1 MGNEAGVVARLSV
14 INDTDSAPP
23 AQRASLAALAES
35 TLAALADEQ
44 LPAGW
49 SLATLAGTAKRELC
63 PFSDIDVVLLHP
75 DGAAETTVSAVAS
88 ACWYP
93 LWDNGWKLSPLTHS
107 PKTLLASVR
116 RDLET
121 ATSFLAVRHISG
133 EAGVTEQ
140 ARSRSMR
147 AWKDNGEKWVGALS
161 ASVAER
167 HRRHGEVA
175 FLLEPE
181 LKEGIGGLRDIHAID
196 WMLAAEIDGLEAFL
210 EVPRSALDVHLTTL
224 LDVRT
229 ALHAATRRP
238 GDRLLLQDQLTTAQR
253 FKISDDDLMQRVSSA
268 GREVQWVAERFWER
282 WATRG
287 RRGGKPKRFTL
298 GAKVEMIGDRVRDR
312 TDIKLDAV
320 SLLRLGAIAAHSD
333 ATIDSETLE
342 RLVADVEPLTGPWP
356 DDARQ
361 HFVSL
366 LGAGQSA
373 IRVLEALDRFR
384 LLERVLPE
392 WAAVRCKPQRN
403 AYHRYTVDRH
413 LCEAAVQAAALVRR
427 VHRPDLLLVGALL
440 HDIGKGFPG
449 DHTIVGMELVR
460 DIGARMGFSSDDV
473 SILVSMVE
481 HHLTVPETATRR
493 DLSDPATIEMMARA
507 VGRIE
512 VLELLAVLTEADSRA
527 TGPSAWSD
535 WKGGLIQQLVRN
547 TRAHMLGESPPPS
560 LDAFPTPEHH
570 RLLDEIRTDG
580 EMRFV
585 PGIATCVVAA
595 PDRTGLLAT
604 VAGALAVHGVEVLSA
619 KGWSSD
625 DGVAVEEFRIERRL
639 GGDPPWARIE
649 ADLRGAL
656 AGKID
661 LHERLTERAR
671 VYAGAARRVSAAPA
685 APADVLVDQ
694 HASATAT
701 LIEVRAP
708 DSVGVLY
715 RVATTIAS
723 LGLDIRAALVQTL
736 GHEVVDVFYV
746 CDSDG
751 RRLSNDAG
759 REVHDAVL
767 ASLRW
772 H

>member
-1 MGNEAGVVARLSV
+1 MGNETGTAARLSV
-14 INDTDSAPP
+14 INATSTTPSS
-23 AQRASLAALAES
+23 QRASLAELAES
-35 TLAALADEQ
+35 TLGALADEH
-44 LPAGW
+44 LPSGW
-49 SLATLAGTAKRELC
+49 ALATLAGTAKRELC

-75 DGAAETTVSAVAS
+75 DGAAEALVAAVAS

-93 LWDNGWKLSPLTHS
+93 LWDAGWKLSPLTHS
-107 PKTLLASVR
+107 PKTLQASVR

-121 ATSFLAVRHISG
+121 ATSLLSIRHISG
-133 EAGVTEQ
+133 EPAVTDQ
-140 ARSRSMR
+140 ARTRSLR
-147 AWKDNGEKWVGALS
+147 SWKDNGEKWVGVLA

-181 LKEGIGGLRDIHAID
+181 LKEGIGGLRDIHALD
-196 WMLAAEIDGLEAFL
+196 WMIEAGIDGLETFL
-210 EVPRSALDVHLTTL
+210 EMPRSTLDQHFRTL

-238 GDRLLLQDQLTTAQR
+238 GDRLLLQDQLATAQR
-253 FKISDDDLMQRVSSA
+253 FGISDDDLMQRVSAA

-287 RRGGKPKRFTL
+287 RRGGKPKRFML
-298 GAKVEMIGDRVRDR
+298 GAHVEMIGDRVRDR
-312 TDIKLDAV
+312 TGTKLDAV

-342 RLVADVEPLTGPWP
+342 RLVADVEPLSGSWP

-392 WAAVRCKPQRN
+392 WSAVRCKPQRN

-449 DHTIVGMELVR
+449 DHTVVGMGLVG
-460 DIGARMGFSSDDV
+460 DIGARMGYSPDDV
-473 SILVSMVE
+473 EVLVSMVE

-493 DLSDPATIEMMARA
+493 DLSDPSTIAMMARA

-512 VLELLAVLTEADSRA
+512 VLELLAALTEADSRA
-527 TGPSAWSD
+527 TGPSAWSE

-560 LDAFPTPEHH
+560 LDAFPAAEHH
-570 RLLDEIRTDG
+570 LLLDEVRADG
-580 EMRFV
+580 ALRFV
-585 PGIATCVVAA
+585 PGATNCVVAA
-595 PDRTGLLAT
+595 SDRTGLLAT
-604 VAGALAVHGVEVLSA
+604 VAGALAAHGVEVLSA

-656 AGKID
+656 AGEID

-685 APADVLVDQ
+685 APADVLIDQ
-694 HASATAT
+694 HASASAT

-708 DSVGVLY
+708 DSVGALH

-746 CDSDG
+746 LDRNGHQLSDE
-751 RRLSNDAG
+751 AG
-759 REVHDAVL
+759 RDVRNAVL
-767 ASLRW
+767 ASLA
-772 H
+772 

>member
-1 MGNEAGVVARLSV
+1 MSSEAGTAARLSV
-14 INDTDSAPP
+14 INDTNTTPSS
-23 AQRASLAALAES
+23 QRASLAALAES
-35 TLAALADEQ
+35 TLANLANEH
-44 LPAGW
+44 LPSGW
-49 SLATLAGTAKRELC
+49 ALATLAGTAKRELC
-63 PFSDIDVVLLHP
+63 PFSDIDVILLHP
-75 DGAAETTVSAVAS
+75 DGAPETTVAAVAS
-88 ACWYP
+88 PCWYP
-93 LWDNGWKLSPLTHS
+93 LWDAGWKLSPLTHS
-107 PKTLLASVR
+107 PKTLQASVR

-121 ATSFLAVRHISG
+121 ATSMLSIRHING
-133 EAGVTEQ
+133 DAAATEQ
-140 ARSRSMR
+140 ARTRCMR
-147 AWKDNGEKWVGALS
+147 AWKDNGEKWVGALA
-161 ASVAER
+161 ASVADR
-167 HRRHGEVA
+167 HRRQGEVA

-196 WMLAAEIDGLEAFL
+196 WMIAAEIDGLETFL
-210 EVPRSALDVHLTTL
+210 EVPRSTLDEHLRTL

-238 GDRLLLQDQLTTAQR
+238 GDRLLLQDQLATAQR
-253 FKISDDDLMQRVSSA
+253 FDISDDELMQRVSSA

-298 GAKVEMIGDRVRDR
+298 GAHVEMIGDRVRDR
-312 TDIKLDAV
+312 TGTKLDAV

-342 RLVADVEPLTGPWP
+342 RLVADVEPLNGPWP

-392 WAAVRCKPQRN
+392 WSAVRCKPQRN

-440 HDIGKGFPG
+440 HDIGKGYPG

-460 DIGARMGFSSDDV
+460 DIGARMGYSPDDV
-473 SILVSMVE
+473 EVLVSMVE

-493 DLSDPATIEMMARA
+493 DLSDPATIEMMSRA

-512 VLELLAVLTEADSRA
+512 VLELLAALTEADSRA

-535 WKGGLIQQLVRN
+535 WKGGLIQQLVRA
-547 TRAHMLGESPPPS
+547 TRANMLGESLPPS
-560 LDAFPTPEHH
+560 LDAFPAAEHH
-570 RLLDEIRTDG
+570 LLLDEVRADG
-580 EMRFV
+580 ALRFV
-585 PGIATCVVAA
+585 PGSATCVVAA
-595 PDRTGLLAT
+595 SDRTGLLAT

-656 AGKID
+656 AGEID

-671 VYAGAARRVSAAPA
+671 VYAGAGRRVSAAPA

-694 HASATAT
+694 HASANAT

-736 GHEVVDVFYV
+736 GHEVVDVFYL

-751 RRLSNDAG
+751 HRLTAQAADDT
-759 REVHDAVL
+759 RTAVL
-767 ASLRW
+767 ASFAE
-772 H
+772 

>member
-1 MGNEAGVVARLSV
+1 MGNEAGIAARLSV
-14 INDTDSAPP
+14 ISDTNITPSS
-23 AQRASLAALAES
+23 QRALLAALVES
-35 TLAALADEQ
+35 TLASLADEH
-44 LPAGW
+44 LPADW
-49 SLATLAGTAKRELC
+49 AIATLAGTAKRELC

-75 DGAAETTVSAVAS
+75 DGATETRIAGVAS

-93 LWDNGWKLSPLTHS
+93 LWDAGWKLSPLTHS
-107 PKTLLASVR
+107 SKTLQAAVR
-116 RDLET
+116 RDLGT
-121 ATSFLAVRHISG
+121 ATSLLSIRHISG
-133 EAGVTEQ
+133 EPAVTEQ
-140 ARSRSMR
+140 ASSRSLR
-147 AWKDNGEKWVGALS
+147 TWQENREKWVGALA

-181 LKEGIGGLRDIHAID
+181 LKEGIGGLRDIHALD
-196 WMLAAEIDGLEAFL
+196 WMIAAGTPGLETFL
-210 EVPRSALDVHLTTL
+210 EMPRSTLDQHLRTL

-238 GDRLLLQDQLTTAQR
+238 GDRLLLQDQLATAHR
-253 FKISDDDLMQRVSSA
+253 FGISDDDLMQRVSSA

-287 RRGGKPKRFTL
+287 RRGGKPKRFPL
-298 GAKVEMIGDRVRDR
+298 GAHVEMIGDRVRDR
-312 TDIKLDAV
+312 TDTKLDAV

-342 RLVADVEPLTGPWP
+342 RLVADVEPLSGMWP

-392 WAAVRCKPQRN
+392 WSAVRCKPQRN

-413 LCEAAVQAAALVRR
+413 LCEAAVQASALVRR

-460 DIGARMGFSSDDV
+460 DIGTRMGYSPDDV
-473 SILVSMVE
+473 EVLVSMVE

-493 DLSDPATIEMMARA
+493 DLSDPTTIDMMARA

-512 VLELLAVLTEADSRA
+512 VLELLAALTEADSRA

-535 WKGGLIQQLVRN
+535 WKGGLIRQLVGT

-560 LDAFPTPEHH
+560 LDAFPATEHLL
-570 RLLDEIRTDG
+570 LLDEIRTDATL
-580 EMRFV
+580 RFV
-585 PGIATCVVAA
+585 PGAATCVVAA

-604 VAGALAVHGVEVLSA
+604 VAGALAAHGVEVLSA

-625 DGVAVEEFRIERRL
+625 DGVAVEEFHIERRL

-656 AGKID
+656 AGEVD
-661 LHERLTERAR
+661 LHERLRERAR
-671 VYAGAARRVSAAPA
+671 AYAGAARRVSASPA
-685 APADVLVDQ
+685 APADVLIDQ
-694 HASATAT
+694 HASANAT

-708 DSVGVLY
+708 DSIGVLY

-723 LGLDIRAALVQTL
+723 LGLDIRSALVQTL

-751 RRLSNDAG
+751 HKLTAQAADDA
-759 REVHDAVL
+759 RAAVL
-767 ASLRW
+767 ASFSD
-772 H
+772 

>member
-1 MGNEAGVVARLSV
+1 MGCEAGTAARLSV
-14 INDTDSAPP
+14 INETDATPES
-23 AQRASLAALAES
+23 QRASLAALAES
-35 TLAALADEQ
+35 TLADLADEH
-44 LPAGW
+44 LPSGW
-49 SLATLAGTAKRELC
+49 ALATLAGTAKRELC
-63 PFSDIDVVLLHP
+63 PFSDLDVVLLHP
-75 DGAAETTVSAVAS
+75 DGEPEARVAAVAS

-93 LWDNGWKLSPLTHS
+93 LWDAGWKLSPLTHS
-107 PKTLLASVR
+107 PKTLQASVR

-121 ATSFLAVRHISG
+121 ATSLLSIRHISG
-133 EAGVTEQ
+133 EPTVTEQ
-140 ARSRSMR
+140 ARTRSLR
-147 AWKDNGEKWVGALS
+147 AWKDNGEKWVGALA
-161 ASVAER
+161 ASVDER

-175 FLLEPE
+175 FLLEPD

-196 WMLAAEIDGLEAFL
+196 WMIAAGIEGLETFL
-210 EVPRSALDVHLTTL
+210 EVPRATLDEHLRTL

-238 GDRLLLQDQLTTAQR
+238 GDRLLLQDQLATAQR
-253 FKISDDDLMQRVSSA
+253 FGISDDDLMQRVSSA

-298 GAKVEMIGDRVRDR
+298 GPHVEMIGDRVRDR
-312 TDIKLDAV
+312 TDAKLDAV
-320 SLLRLGAIAAHSD
+320 ALLRLGAIAAHSD

-342 RLVADVEPLTGPWP
+342 RLVAEVEPLIGPWP
-356 DDARQ
+356 DGARQ

-392 WAAVRCKPQRN
+392 WSAVRCKPQRN

-413 LCEAAVQAAALVRR
+413 LCETAVQAAALVRR

-460 DIGARMGFSSDDV
+460 DIGARMGYSPDDV
-473 SILVSMVE
+473 EVLVSMVE

-493 DLSDPATIEMMARA
+493 DLSDPATIAMMARA

-512 VLELLAVLTEADSRA
+512 VLELLAALTEADSRA
-527 TGPSAWSD
+527 TGPSAWSE
-535 WKGGLIQQLVRN
+535 WKGGLIQQLVRT
-547 TRAHMLGESPPPS
+547 TRAHMLGESLPPS
-560 LDAFPTPEHH
+560 LDAFPTVDHH

-580 EMRFV
+580 RIRFV
-585 PGIATCVVAA
+585 PGKATCVVAA

-625 DGVAVEEFRIERRL
+625 DGVAIEEFRIERRL

-656 AGKID
+656 AGETD
-661 LHERLTERAR
+661 LAARLRERAR

-685 APADVLVDQ
+685 APADVLIDQ
-694 HASATAT
+694 HASANAT

-708 DSVGVLY
+708 DSVGALY

-746 CDSDG
+746 CDGDG
-751 RRLSNDAG
+751 RKLRAQAAVDA
-759 REVHDAVL
+759 RTAVL
-767 ASLRW
+767 ASFSE
-772 H
+772 

>member
-1 MGNEAGVVARLSV
+1 MGSETGIAVRLSV
-14 INDTDSAPP
+14 INDTSSAPA
-23 AQRASLAALAES
+23 AQRAALVALAES
-35 TLAALADEQ
+35 TLADLADEH
-44 LPAGW
+44 LPPGW
-49 SLATLAGTAKRELC
+49 SLATLAGTAKHELC

-75 DGAAETTVSAVAS
+75 DGAPETTVAAVAS

-93 LWDNGWKLSPLTHS
+93 LWDAGWKLSPLTHS
-107 PKTLLASVR
+107 AKTLRESVR

-121 ATSFLAVRHISG
+121 ATAFLDIRHIGG
-133 EAGVTEQ
+133 EVGVTEA
-140 ARSRSMR
+140 ARTQSLRG
-147 AWKDNGEKWVGALS
+147 WKEGGEKWVGAL
-161 ASVAER
+161 ATSVAER

-181 LKEGIGGLRDIHAID
+181 LKEGIGGLRDVHAID
-196 WMLAAEIDGLEAFL
+196 WMIAAGIDGLEAFL
-210 EVPRSALDVHLTTL
+210 EVPRSTLDEHLRTL

-229 ALHAATRRP
+229 ALHAATGRP
-238 GDRLLLQDQLTTAQR
+238 GDRLLLQDQLATAQR
-253 FKISDDDLMQRVSSA
+253 FDISDDDLMQRVSSA

-298 GAKVEMIGDRVRDR
+298 GAHVEMIGDRVRDR
-312 TDIKLDAV
+312 TDTKLDAV

-342 RLVADVEPLTGPWP
+342 RLVADVEPLNGVWP

-384 LLERVLPE
+384 LLERILPE
-392 WAAVRCKPQRN
+392 WSAVRCKPQRN

-449 DHTIVGMELVR
+449 DHTLVGMELVR
-460 DIGARMGFSSDDV
+460 DIGARMGYSPDDV

-512 VLELLAVLTEADSRA
+512 VLELLAALTEADSRA
-527 TGPSAWSD
+527 TGPSAWSE

-560 LDAFPTPEHH
+560 LEAFPAAEHH
-570 RLLDEIRTDG
+570 RLLDEIRNDG

-585 PGIATCVVAA
+585 PGTATCVVAA

-604 VAGALAVHGVEVLSA
+604 VAGALAAHGVEVLSA

-649 ADLRGAL
+649 ADLRSAL
-656 AGKID
+656 AGEID

-671 VYAGAARRVSAAPA
+671 VYAGATRRVSAVPA

-694 HASATAT
+694 HASATST

-746 CDSDG
+746 CDGDGHVLSDE
-751 RRLSNDAG
+751 AG
-759 REVHDAVL
+759 RAVHDAVL
-767 ASLRW
+767 AALRER
-772 H
+772 

>member
-1 MGNEAGVVARLSV
+1 MGSEAGIAARLSV
-14 INDTDSAPP
+14 VNDTNATPLS
-23 AQRASLAALAES
+23 QRASLAALAES
-35 TLAALADEQ
+35 TLAALADEH
-44 LPAGW
+44 LPSGW
-49 SLATLAGTAKRELC
+49 ALATLAGTAKRELC
-63 PFSDIDVVLLHP
+63 PFSDIDVVLLHS
-75 DGAAETTVSAVAS
+75 DGAAETTVARVAS

-93 LWDNGWKLSPLTHS
+93 LWDAGWKLSPLTHCA
-107 PKTLLASVR
+107 KTLQAALR

-121 ATSFLAVRHISG
+121 ATSFLTVRHIGG

-140 ARSRSMR
+140 ARIRSLR
-147 AWKDNGEKWVGALS
+147 SWTENGEKWVGALA

-167 HRRHGEVA
+167 HRRQGEVA

-181 LKEGIGGLRDIHAID
+181 LKEGIGGLRDIHGID
-196 WMLAAEIDGLEAFL
+196 WMITAGIDGLEAFL
-210 EVPRSALDVHLTTL
+210 EVPRSTLDEHLRTL

-229 ALHAATRRP
+229 ALHAATGRA
-238 GDRLLLQDQLTTAQR
+238 GDRLLLQDQLATAQR
-253 FKISDDDLMQRVSSA
+253 FDISDDDLMRRVSSA

-298 GAKVEMIGDRVRDR
+298 GAHVEMIGDRVRDR
-312 TDIKLDAV
+312 TDTKLDAV

-333 ATIDSETLE
+333 ATIASETLE
-342 RLVADVEPLTGPWP
+342 RLVADVEPLSGPWP
-356 DDARQ
+356 EDARQ

-392 WAAVRCKPQRN
+392 WSAVRCKPQRN

-427 VHRPDLLLVGALL
+427 VHRPDLLLVGAVL

-449 DHTIVGMELVR
+449 DHTVVGMELVR
-460 DIGARMGFSSDDV
+460 DIGTRMGYSADDV
-473 SILVSMVE
+473 SVLVSMVE

-512 VLELLAVLTEADSRA
+512 VLELLAALTEADSRA
-527 TGPSAWSD
+527 TGPSAWSE

-547 TRAHMLGESPPPS
+547 TRAHMLGESLAPS
-560 LDAFPTPEHH
+560 LDAFPAAEHH

-580 EMRFV
+580 QMRFV
-585 PGIATCVVAA
+585 PGTATCVVAA

-604 VAGALAVHGVEVLSA
+604 VAGALAAHGVEVLSA

-639 GGDPPWARIE
+639 GGDPPWVRIE
-649 ADLRGAL
+649 ADLRSAL
-656 AGKID
+656 AGEID

-671 VYAGAARRVSAAPA
+671 AYAGAARRVSAAPA
-685 APADVLVDQ
+685 APAEVLVDQ
-694 HASATAT
+694 RASAHAT

-751 RRLSNDAG
+751 RRLSEQVAVDA
-759 REVHDAVL
+759 RAAIL
-767 ASLRW
+767 ASFSE
-772 H
+772 

>member
-1 MGNEAGVVARLSV
+1 MGSEAGIAARLAV
-14 INDTDSAPP
+14 VNDTNATPLS
-23 AQRASLAALAES
+23 QRASLAALAES
-35 TLAALADEQ
+35 TLAALADEH
-44 LPAGW
+44 LPSGW
-49 SLATLAGTAKRELC
+49 ALATLAGTAKRELC
-63 PFSDIDVVLLHP
+63 PFSDIDVVLLHS
-75 DGAAETTVSAVAS
+75 DGAAETTVARVAS

-93 LWDNGWKLSPLTHS
+93 LWDAGWKLSPLTHCA
-107 PKTLLASVR
+107 KTLQTALR

-121 ATSFLAVRHISG
+121 ATSFLTVRHIGG
-133 EAGVTEQ
+133 ETGVTEQ
-140 ARSRSMR
+140 ARIRSLR
-147 AWKDNGEKWVGALS
+147 SWTDNGEKWVGALA

-196 WMLAAEIDGLEAFL
+196 WMIAAGIDGLEAFL
-210 EVPRSALDVHLTTL
+210 EVPRSTLDEHLRTL

-229 ALHAATRRP
+229 ALHAATGRA
-238 GDRLLLQDQLTTAQR
+238 GDRLLLQDQLATAQR
-253 FKISDDDLMQRVSSA
+253 FDISDDDLMRRVSSA

-298 GAKVEMIGDRVRDR
+298 GAHVEMIGDRVRDR
-312 TDIKLDAV
+312 TDTKLDAV

-333 ATIDSETLE
+333 ATIASETLE
-342 RLVADVEPLTGPWP
+342 RLVADVEPLSGPWP
-356 DDARQ
+356 EDARQ

-392 WAAVRCKPQRN
+392 WSAVRCKPQRN

-449 DHTIVGMELVR
+449 DHTVVGMELVR
-460 DIGARMGFSSDDV
+460 DIGTRMGYPADDV
-473 SILVSMVE
+473 SVLVSMVE

-512 VLELLAVLTEADSRA
+512 VLELLAALTEADSRA
-527 TGPSAWSD
+527 TGPSAWSE

-547 TRAHMLGESPPPS
+547 TRAHMLGESPAPS
-560 LDAFPTPEHH
+560 LDAFPAAEHH
-570 RLLDEIRTDG
+570 RLLDQIRSDG
-580 EMRFV
+580 RMRFV
-585 PGIATCVVAA
+585 PGTATCVVAA

-604 VAGALAVHGVEVLSA
+604 VAGALAAHGVEVLSA

-639 GGDPPWARIE
+639 GGDPPWVRIE
-649 ADLRGAL
+649 ADLRSAL
-656 AGKID
+656 AGEID

-671 VYAGAARRVSAAPA
+671 AYAGAARRVSAAPA
-685 APADVLVDQ
+685 APAEVLVDQ
-694 HASATAT
+694 RASAHAM

-751 RRLSNDAG
+751 RRLSEHVAVDA
-759 REVHDAVL
+759 RAAIL
-767 ASLRW
+767 ASFSE
-772 H
+772 